1 MAESRHTGSITRWND
16 RTGKGQIRLGSS
28 NTHVTY
34 TKSDVTYGSVKV
46 GDIVSFIKIK
56 ESRTGQFTARN
67 VEKTQKSYSH
77 NIANQNNPKRN
88 SRKNMNQKPKGCLV
102 FQTSW
107 YNSTQFERIAAEY
120 KSDYTSAPRFL
131 FGDNNQDNHRRS
143 SQSRQM
149 FGGQAGVVGKYD
161 RTIGYGIVTSFV
173 GAPIPGLSAY
183 KSKMNQQFK
192 TLADHLRNGYDVIVP
207 TPTSMDIKKNRSRYY
222 DGNKQIIFHNLG
234 TGIALLSMDH

>member
-1 MAESRHTGSITRWND
+1 MVKHAHHMMRVNIVAYPFNNPKYLVYSSVFSRHLKHSTINLATKKYKHNSFIMAESRHTGSIIHWND

-34 TKSDVTYGSVKV
+34 TKSDITYGSVKV

-143 SQSRQM
+143 SQSR
-149 FGGQAGVVGKYD
+149 
-161 RTIGYGIVTSFV
+161 
-173 GAPIPGLSAY
+173 
-183 KSKMNQQFK
+183 
-192 TLADHLRNGYDVIVP
+192 
-207 TPTSMDIKKNRSRYY
+207 
-222 DGNKQIIFHNLG
+222 
-234 TGIALLSMDH
+234 